1 MKNITATISPSICM
15 PKRQTKKITAT
26 VGRGKNKG
34 LSLVPHR
41 YEEGHFVVS
50 KGGNTL
56 DCATKVTNA
65 DDLESWVQ
73 RGYGIRMSAPGHS
86 PSICMP
92 KSLQIEHI

>member
-1 MKNITATISPSICM
+1 MKN
-15 PKRQTKKITAT
+15 ITAT

-41 YEEGHFVVS
+41 YGEGYFVVS

-92 KSLQIEHI
+92 KSLQIERI

>member
-1 MKNITATISPSICM
+1 VKN
-15 PKRQTKKITAT
+15 ITAT

-41 YEEGHFVVS
+41 YGEGYFVVC

-56 DCATKVTNA
+56 DCATKVTNVN
-65 DDLESWVQ
+65 DLESWVQ

-92 KSLQIEHI
+92 KSLQIERV